1 MILSPSVL
9 YAGIDD
15 SNHGQFPEIWA
26 AVFSTNPEDIVL
38 RGSHRRINNYKQLKL
53 DVSSRAYSFLEVS
66 REESERLGESLL
78 ARVAVSLITDYR
90 LHNHF
95 NKLELAIDGR
105 VTREDKKRIRES
117 LYGFKNGAN
126 IKGICKVGNYKYP
139 KILAIADEL
148 AHHLSCD
155 CSREAT
161 ANDKHRIYLLK

>member
-1 MILSPSVL
+1 LC
-9 YAGIDD
+9 AGIDD

-26 AVFSTNPEDIVL
+26 AVFSTNPEDIIL
-38 RGSHRRINNYKQLKL
+38 RKYQGRRNNSKQLKL

-66 REESERLGESLL
+66 REESERLGENLL

-90 LHNHF
+90 LHHHF
-95 NKLELAIDGR
+95 NKLELVIDGR

-117 LYGFKNGAN
+117 LCGFQNGVN

-148 AHHLSCD
+148 AHHLYCN

-161 ANDKHRIYLLK
+161 ANDLHRIYLLK